1 MVEFYESILDFFDKI
16 GQFIESIISGISSFF
31 TLLPRITEK
40 IATFGG
46 YVPLFIAMPITLCI
60 GIFII
65 KLILDL
71 L

>member
-1 MVEFYESILDFFDKI
+1 MVEFYEGILGFFEKI
-16 GQFIESIISGISSFF
+16 GSFIESIISGISNFF
-31 TLLPRITEK
+31 SLLPTIIEK
-40 IATFGG
+40 VATFGG

-60 GIFII
+60 GIFVI

>member
-1 MVEFYESILDFFDKI
+1 MVEFYEGILGFFEKI
-16 GQFIESIISGISSFF
+16 GSFIESIISGISNFF
-31 TLLPRITEK
+31 TLLPVIIEK
-40 IATFGG
+40 VTTFGG

-60 GIFII
+60 GIFVI